1 MNFRLPHAIAGLRVE
16 TWSALLMLAGV
27 PVLMAPVFVTYPTQE
42 ICSQVEGCVSLE
54 GSRFDWE
61 SSEDFV
67 GFRKVLVLKTA
78 RKVDA
83 SAVVAAVE
91 SQADAS
97 LSEYLKYLPV
107 RTPKVALVQEK
118 KKTGKGKK

>member
-1 MNFRLPHAIAGLRVE
+1 MKPRLPHAVGGLRIE
-16 TWSALLMLAGV
+16 TWMALLTLAGI
-27 PVLMAPVFVTYPTQE
+27 PILLAPVFVTYPTQE
-42 ICSQVEGCVSLE
+42 ICSQVKGCVSLE
-54 GSRFDWE
+54 GGRFDWE

-67 GFRKVLVLKTA
+67 GFRKVLELKTA

-97 LSEYLKYLPV
+97 LSAYVKYLPV
-107 RTPKVALVQEK
+107 RTPKVTLLNEK

>member
-1 MNFRLPHAIAGLRVE
+1 MKPHLPHAIGGLRVE
-16 TWSALLMLAGV
+16 TWMALLTLAGI
-27 PVLMAPVFVTYPTQE
+27 PILFAPVFVTYPTQE
-42 ICSQVEGCVSLE
+42 ICSQVKGCVSLE
-54 GSRFDWE
+54 GGRFDWE
-61 SSEDFV
+61 SSDDFV

-83 SAVVAAVE
+83 SAVVAAVK

-107 RTPKVALVQEK
+107 RTPKVALVEEK